1 MWRLSASRFF
11 AKIISRYREQPIH
24 PWLLAAW
31 QHAPNRSNQIWKD
44 INFLVIDLE
53 TSSLSPKDGEILS
66 IGWVAI
72 DHGKIQLNS
81 AQHLLLKNS
90 ESVGHSATIHHL
102 RDCQLESG
110 LTLSQACHAL
120 LQAAIGRVLVF
131 HHSPMDMSF
140 LNHNSLSLF
149 GAKLYLPII
158 DTLQLEKKY
167 LDHIGTPIKKD
178 DLTLGRI
185 RNRYGLPVYP
195 AHNALTDAIAT
206 AELLLAQI
214 AHKGGKSR
222 LKSLLN

>member
-1 MWRLSASRFF
+1 MWRLALSRLL
-11 AKIISRYREQPIH
+11 AKAISHYRSQPIH
-24 PWLLAAW
+24 PWLLSAW
-31 QHAPNRSNQIWKD
+31 QHASLQSKKHWND
-44 INFLVIDLE
+44 IDFLVVDLE

-66 IGWVAI
+66 IGWVGI
-72 DHGKIQLNS
+72 DRGKVQLNS

-90 ESVGHSATIHHL
+90 ETVGHSATIHHL

-110 LTLSQACHAL
+110 LTLEQACHAL
-120 LQAAIGRVLVF
+120 LQAATGRVLVF

-149 GAKLYLPII
+149 GAKLCLPMV

-167 LDHIGTPIKKD
+167 RDQIGIPIQQD
-178 DLTLGRI
+178 DLTLGNI
-185 RNRYGLPVYP
+185 RNHYGLPVYP

-214 AHKGGKSR
+214 AHKGGKTQ
-222 LKSLLN
+222 LKSLLS